1 MFFPGS
7 FLRNGV
13 LCSCALLMGTFSFS
27 AAVPGGDSAAIR
39 EIVRPLKAK
48 VGVSA
53 VMLDTGESVSV
64 GDEAFYPMQSVYKF
78 PLALSVLKR
87 VDQEVLNLDQKVHVT
102 RDQLPEKT
110 WSPLRDRFPQGGEF
124 PLKELLRF
132 SVQESDNN
140 ACDILFSLIGGPAAV
155 QKDLK
160 EWGVENMN
168 VKYTEADTHRNH
180 EWQYSNSARPSAVT
194 FLFRMF
200 DEGKILKKDT
210 QLFLW
215 DMMASCATG
224 RSG

>member
-1 MFFPGS
+1 MDCCCSFRSLSMQCLPMAFPGS

-13 LCSCALLMGTFSFS
+13 LCSCALLMATVSFS
-27 AAVPGGDSAAIR
+27 AEVPEGDSASIR
-39 EIVRPLKAK
+39 EIVRPLKAH

-53 VMLDTGESVSV
+53 VKLDTGESVSV

-87 VDQEVLNLDQKVHVT
+87 VDQGVLDLDQKVQVT

-140 ACDILFSLIGGPAAV
+140 ACDILFSLIGGPKAD
-155 QKDLK
+155 QKD
-160 EWGVENMN
+160 M
-168 VKYTEADTHRNH
+168 
-180 EWQYSNSARPSAVT
+180 
-194 FLFRMF
+194 
-200 DEGKILKKDT
+200 KK
-210 QLFLW
+210 
-215 DMMASCATG
+215 
-224 RSG
+224 